1 MTALVEA
8 RNLEIRGRLRQ
19 TSLTLHSGE
28 LTCLVGPNGSGKTSL
43 LHALAGI
50 GNPSGD
56 VTIDGIDPRP
66 LGPHQRRQLY
76 SYLPASRDINW
87 PLSARDVIALGSS
100 GAEDGGRI
108 DRILADLDLSEMADR
123 RIDRMSTGERSRV
136 LIARALVAEPKLLL
150 LDEPAANLDPL
161 WQLRLMEHVRKVAR
175 ENGRSAL
182 VAVHDLELAGGFADR
197 LIVMDGGSIVADG
210 DPQSLLSSPVMSQV
224 FGIEKAEG
232 RWHALR

>member
-8 RNLEIRGRLRQ
+8 ANLEIKGRLKP
-19 TSLTLHSGE
+19 TALALHGGE

-50 GNPSGD
+50 GHPSGE
-56 VTIDGIDPRP
+56 VRVDGIDPRP
-66 LGPHQRRQLY
+66 LGPDRRRRLY
-76 SYLPASRDINW
+76 SYLPAARDVNW
-87 PLSARDVIALGSS
+87 PLSARDVVALG
-100 GAEDGGRI
+100 APDR
-108 DRILADLDLSEMADR
+108 DRITKVLADLDLAAMADR

-161 WQLRLMEHVRKVAR
+161 WQLRLMEHVRKAAR
-175 ENGRSAL
+175 HNKQAAL
-182 VAVHDLELAGGFADR
+182 VAVHDLELARDFADR
-197 LIVMDGGSIVADG
+197 LIVMDDGRIAGDG
-210 DPQSLLSSPVMSQV
+210 DPNILLNGPIIARI

-232 RWHALR
+232 RWRPIG